1 LSQKLFII
9 FLCIQFSILKIKTK
23 NKCISST
30 GCIKF
35 NNKMHFST
43 RQVAAGKTNKI
54 AFPADKKRMAKD
66 SEGYRYFHSLDG
78 KIFPNYLTVE
88 VEIGI

>member
-1 LSQKLFII
+1 
-9 FLCIQFSILKIKTK
+9 
-23 NKCISST
+23 
-30 GCIKF
+30 
-35 NNKMHFST
+35 MHFST

-88 VEIGI
+88 VEIGIWGVGGCFSIVAVFN